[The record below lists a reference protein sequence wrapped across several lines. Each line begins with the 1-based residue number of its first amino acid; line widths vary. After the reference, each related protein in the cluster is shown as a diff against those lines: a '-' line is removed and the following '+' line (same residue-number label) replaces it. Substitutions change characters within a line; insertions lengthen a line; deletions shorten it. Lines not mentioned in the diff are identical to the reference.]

1 MGTKHG
7 LNQKAW
13 MGVLAMAALIGW
25 GGVMAEEEKG
35 GAPHEFHEIMEELG
49 EHMVG
54 ITEGIT
60 HEDWI
65 RVADHAQAIADHPRP
80 PMTERVRIMVFA
92 GTDVAK
98 FKEFDNE
105 VHDAAARLA
114 DEAAGGDGSAII
126 ASFGRLQNGCLD
138 CHAAFR
144 TAYREHFISDSD

>member
-1 MGTKHG
+1 MMHG
-7 LNQKAW
+7 KTWA
-13 MGVLAMAALIGW
+13 GMAGMTFM
-25 GGVMAEEEKG
+25 VMSLGLSPVVVADEDG
-35 GAPHEFHEIMEELG
+35 RPHEFHEIMEDLG

-80 PMTERVRIMVFA
+80 PMTERVRIMAFA

-144 TAYREHFISDSD
+144 TSYREHFLSVGE

>member
-7 LNQKAW
+7 LNRKTWVGA
-13 MGVLAMAALIGW
+13 LAMAALMGW
-25 GGVMAEEEKG
+25 GGALADEEEG
-35 GAPHEFHEIMEELG
+35 GAPHEFHEIMEDLG

-80 PMTERVRIMVFA
+80 PMTERVRIMAFA

-98 FKEFDNE
+98 FKEFDSE

-144 TAYREHFISDSD
+144 TAYRDHFLSGSD

>member
-1 MGTKHG
+1 MNK
-7 LNQKAW
+7 KVR
-13 MGVLAMAALIGW
+13 MGVLAMAALMGSA
-25 GGVMAEEEKG
+25 GALAEEERDG
-35 GAPHEFHEIMEELG
+35 VPHEFHEIMEELG

-65 RVADHAQAIADHPRP
+65 RVAEHAQAIADHPRP
-80 PMTERVRIMVFA
+80 PMTERVRIMAFA

-98 FKEFDNE
+98 FKEFDGE

-144 TAYREHFISDSD
+144 TTYRNHFLSGSD